1 VSGIDVKSSMRRDF
15 IFYFICVICLVY
27 CIRYTCMQRRT
38 LTALDGGA
46 ENEGLEKAGLE
57 LNGPN

>member
-1 VSGIDVKSSMRRDF
+1 MRRDF